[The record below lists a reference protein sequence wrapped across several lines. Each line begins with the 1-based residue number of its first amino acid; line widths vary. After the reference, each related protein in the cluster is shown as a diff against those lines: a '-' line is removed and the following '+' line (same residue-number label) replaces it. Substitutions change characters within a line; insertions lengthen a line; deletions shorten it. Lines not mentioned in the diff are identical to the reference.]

1 MEHKLK
7 EYVNFESNGI
17 PKHIIEHF
25 TVGFG
30 VNARD
35 IFVCKEITPSNDIII
50 TAYTTID
57 ESDKYYKYI
66 TDTSLDEDEVK
77 ELYDMG
83 IDFTS
88 ESLYQ
93 IVPGS
98 EKYCLKDKK
107 IAGVSSIRSFIT
119 EYIYS
124 DIPADVNINNW
135 IEKTDF
141 TDSFELVKNI
151 IKETAEFLNKERSS
165 DEKYSN

>member
-7 EYVNFESNGI
+7 EYVDFEMEGV
-17 PKHIIEHF
+17 PKHIVEHF
-25 TVGFG
+25 TIGFG

-35 IFVCKEITPSNDIII
+35 VFVCKEITPASDVII

-57 ESDKYYKYI
+57 EDDKYYKYI

-83 IDFTS
+83 IDFS
-88 ESLYQ
+88 GESVYL

-98 EKYCLKDKK
+98 EKYCLEDKK
-107 IAGVSSIRSFIT
+107 IVGVACIRSFLT
-119 EYIYS
+119 EYIYR
-124 DIPADVNINNW
+124 DIPKDITVHNW

>member
-1 MEHKLK
+1 M
-7 EYVNFESNGI
+7 
-17 PKHIIEHF
+17 
-25 TVGFG
+25 G
-30 VNARD
+30 V
-35 IFVCKEITPSNDIII
+35 
-50 TAYTTID
+50 
-57 ESDKYYKYI
+57 
-66 TDTSLDEDEVK
+66 
-77 ELYDMG
+77 
-83 IDFTS
+83 DFTA

-107 IAGVSSIRSFIT
+107 IAGVASIRSFLS

-124 DIPADVNINNW
+124 DIPADVNVHNW

-165 DEKYSN
+165 DEEYSN

>member
-7 EYVNFESNGI
+7 EYANFESEGVS
-17 PKHIIEHF
+17 KHIVEHF

-30 VNARD
+30 VNAKD
-35 IFVCKEITPSNDIII
+35 IFICKEITPASDVII

-57 ESDKYYKYI
+57 EADKYYKYI

-83 IDFTS
+83 IDFTGI
-88 ESLYQ
+88 SLYTT
-93 IVPGS
+93 VPGS

-107 IAGVSSIRSFIT
+107 IAGVACIRSFLT
-119 EYIYS
+119 EYMFQ
-124 DIPADVNINNW
+124 DIPADVTVHNW
-135 IEKTDF
+135 IEKTDL

-165 DEKYSN
+165 DEKRDN